1 MPEYLHTDEQLDVLI
16 SLKEFGRQIERV
28 ERDPHS
34 WKFAITSLSF
44 AVNGALVCFLSG
56 TMQTGALEEKNAEA
70 AIAALQ
76 HDCTES
82 FPKLFLA
89 TPEKLLARAT
99 GKNKRFDTRDEI
111 LKVAE
116 AEKSSFKR
124 MIDFRNQLTHFSP
137 QDWSI
142 ELGGLPGLC
151 VDCLSIVNSIRLEGW
166 AFRHL
171 DDLDRDEL
179 EGTLEALSQQLVALD
194 KRSF

>member
-1 MPEYLHTDEQLDVLI
+1 MPEYLHPDEQLDVLI

-56 TMQTGALEEKNAEA
+56 TMQTGALEEKNAKV

-76 HDCTES
+76 HDCTEG
-82 FPKLFLA
+82 FPKPFLA

-111 LKVAE
+111 LEIAE

-124 MIDFRNQLTHFSP
+124 LIDFRNQLTHIFP
-137 QDWSI
+137 A
-142 ELGGLPGLC
+142 
-151 VDCLSIVNSIRLEGW
+151 RLEHRIRR
-166 AFRHL
+166 ASK
-171 DDLDRDEL
+171 
-179 EGTLEALSQQLVALD
+179 ALCRLPFNREFNKPGRLGIS
-194 KRSF
+194 SS